1 MFKFNKK
8 IILILLP
15 FLIFACSS
23 SPDVMDTAIDKQKEM
38 DAQYQQ
44 AQAESKAKAD
54 AEAKAKAD
62 AEAKAKANAE
72 AEAKADAEAKA
83 KADAEA
89 KAKADAEAKAKADAE
104 AKAKADAEAK
114 AKADAKKSTST
125 SNKLDITYF
134 IAENLAQDKIDM
146 VKKWV
151 AVSET
156 VFFKNKPQTNWE
168 NAGPIYI
175 AVLDEDNVDSAI
187 ELEKVYCAHLK
198 EHHNSGRVNGYNNGK
213 CNPNNYNPK
222 MHGCDYGL
230 CLFTTQDGK
239 VTGNSIGSTRPRDGF
254 YLHKSVTH
262 GKNEWDLIGY
272 RATIMH
278 EMFHIFQHSNI
289 SGTYSRDE
297 FAKLL
302 GDRTGEDKNKKTQWW
317 GEGTATYISHLEYS
331 RHPEASSN
339 HLSKELENALWTD
352 KGSGKGK
359 VIDQY
364 FNGGKKLYNYTTDDG
379 WLIPYQVGMWFVAY
393 LVHQVGEDKIYEFYN
408 GLEKNGFDKAFE
420 IYFGKTYK
428 QYVDDFDVFLTKPK
442 SEIKSIIP

>member
-54 AEAKAKAD
+54 AEAKAKAE

-72 AEAKADAEAKA
+72 AE
-83 KADAEA
+83 
-89 KAKADAEAKAKADAE
+89 AKADAE

-156 VFFKNKPQTNWE
+156 VFFTNKPQTNWE
-168 NAGPIYI
+168 DAGPIYI

>member
-1 MFKFNKK
+1 
-8 IILILLP
+8 
-15 FLIFACSS
+15 
-23 SPDVMDTAIDKQKEM
+23 
-38 DAQYQQ
+38 
-44 AQAESKAKAD
+44 
-54 AEAKAKAD
+54 
-62 AEAKAKANAE
+62 
-72 AEAKADAEAKA
+72 
-83 KADAEA
+83 
-89 KAKADAEAKAKADAE
+89 
-104 AKAKADAEAK
+104 
-114 AKADAKKSTST
+114 
-125 SNKLDITYF
+125 
-134 IAENLAQDKIDM
+134 M

-156 VFFKNKPQTNWE
+156 VFFANKPQTNWKD
-168 NAGPIYI
+168 AGPIYI

-198 EHHNSGRVNGYNNGK
+198 EHHNSGRVNGYNRGK

-254 YLHKSVTH
+254 YLHKSRTH

-272 RATIMH
+272 RATIIH

-297 FAKLL
+297 FEKLL

-317 GEGTATYISHLEYS
+317 GEGTATYIAHLEYS
-331 RHPEASSN
+331 RHPEANKN
-339 HLSKELENALWTD
+339 HLSQELENALWTD
-352 KGSGKGK
+352 KGTGQGN

-379 WLIPYQVGMWFVAY
+379 WVIPYQVGMWFVAY
-393 LVHQVGEDKIYEFYN
+393 LVHQVGEDKIYEFYD
-408 GLEKNGFDKAFE
+408 GLEKQGFEKAFE

-428 QYVDDFDVFLTKPK
+428 QYVDDFDLFLAK
-442 SEIKSIIP
+442 SKTEIKSIIPKDNSKIKPLN

>member
-1 MFKFNKK
+1 MNVIFKLNKK

-23 SPDVMDTAIDKQKEM
+23 SPDVMDTAIDKQKVM
-38 DAQYQQ
+38 DAQYNQ
-44 AQAESKAKAD
+44 AQK
-54 AEAKAKAD
+54 EAK
-62 AEAKAKANAE
+62 
-72 AEAKADAEAKA
+72 AKADAEAKA

-114 AKADAKKSTST
+114 AKADAEAKAKADAEAKAKADAEAKKSTST

-156 VFFKNKPQTNWE
+156 VFFTNKPQTNWE

-239 VTGNSIGSTRPRDGF
+239 VAGNSIGSTRPRDGF

-272 RATIMH
+272 RATIIH

-297 FAKLL
+297 FEKLL

-317 GEGTATYISHLEYS
+317 GEGTATYIAHLEYS
-331 RHPEASSN
+331 RHPEANKN
-339 HLSKELENALWTD
+339 HLSQELENALWTD

-393 LVHQVGEDKIYEFYN
+393 LVHQVGEDKIYEFYD
-408 GLEKNGFDKAFE
+408 GLEKLGFEKAFE
-420 IYFGKTYK
+420 TYFGKTYK